1 MKYGNQKSTNM
12 IQKILTYLSVIFI
25 AIIIGMWLGKKFFV
39 PDIKVEENSN
49 VVIEKIEKV
58 AKLITVETQLSEIY
72 NYKDYYDYDFSFLR
86 KKILLRIN
94 AKVSAGYDLKKM
106 NLVVDTKQKVIKLGP
121 IPPPQILSVDHTVD
135 YFNIE
140 EGLFNNFTPEDY
152 TKINA
157 KAKDYI
163 TKVANNSE
171 VIKTAKLQ
179 ENTMIEMM
187 TAMAKSMGYNLE
199 IKTATALK

>member
-1 MKYGNQKSTNM
+1 M
-12 IQKILTYLSVIFI
+12 IQKVLSYLGIVFLAIL
-25 AIIIGMWLGKKFFV
+25 IGMWLGKKFFV
-39 PDIKVEENSN
+39 PDVKVEENSN

-58 AKLITVETQLSEIY
+58 AKLITVEAHLSEIY

-106 NLVVDTKQKVIKLGP
+106 NIKVDPKERVIKVGP

-140 EGLFNNFTPEDY
+140 EGLFNSFTPEDY

-163 TKVANNSE
+163 TKVASNNE
-171 VIKTAKLQ
+171 VLKTAKLQ

-187 TAMAKSMGYNLE
+187 TAMAKSMGYRLD
-199 IKTATALK
+199 IIDATIVK

>member
-1 MKYGNQKSTNM
+1 MEIQKTTSM
-12 IQKILTYLSVIFI
+12 IQKVLSYIGVVFLAIL
-25 AIIIGMWLGKKFFV
+25 IGMWLGKQFFV
-39 PDIKVEENSN
+39 PDVKVEENSN

-58 AKLITVETQLSEIY
+58 AKLITVEAQLSEIY

-106 NLVVDTKQKVIKLGP
+106 NIKVDAKERVIKVGP

-140 EGLFNNFTPEDY
+140 EGLFNSFTPEDY

-163 TKVANNSE
+163 TKVASNNE
-171 VIKTAKLQ
+171 VLKTAKLQ

-187 TAMAKSMGYNLE
+187 SAMSKSMGYKLE
-199 IKTATALK
+199 IVNSSIQK